1 MDITRLLQ
9 AANDGQKEAME
20 QLAPLVYDELRWL
33 AHRQMQQEFGPRTL
47 STTGLVHEA
56 YLKLVDGQDLP
67 AENRRHFF
75 AAAARAMRQ
84 IMVSEARRRGADKRG
99 SNAVHLT
106 LDSAAISIDE
116 LSTEILALDQALGR
130 LESVDSRLA
139 QVVECRFFGGLTV
152 DETSIAVSAS
162 TRTVKRDWRLAR
174 AWLFRELNGSA
185 SGPA

>member
-9 AANDGQKEAME
+9 AVNDGQKDAME

-33 AHRQMQQEFGPRTL
+33 AHRQMQREHGPRTL

-56 YLKLVDGQDLP
+56 YLKLAEGEELP

-75 AAAARAMRQ
+75 GAAAHAMRQ
-84 IMVSEARRRGADKRG
+84 IMVSEARRRGAGKRG
-99 SNAVHLT
+99 GDVVRLT
-106 LDSAAISIDE
+106 LDAATLSIDE
-116 LSTEILALDQALGR
+116 LSTEILALDQALDR
-130 LESVDSRLA
+130 LKEVDDRLA

-174 AWLFRELNGSA
+174 AWLYRELNGLA
-185 SGPA
+185 SEPA